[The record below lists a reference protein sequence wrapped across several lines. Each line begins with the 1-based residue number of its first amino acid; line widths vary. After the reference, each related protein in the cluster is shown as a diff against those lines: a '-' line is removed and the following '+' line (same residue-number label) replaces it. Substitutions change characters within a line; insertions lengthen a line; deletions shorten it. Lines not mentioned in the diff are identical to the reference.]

1 MERTETLVLGVTPE
15 RRQNEVRKRKAFGWV
30 LGTAH
35 EEAVLKAGET
45 RKEIKLVLTRTG
57 SEQRLG
63 QLKQLEEEWDTLM
76 KSVVLDERGRII
88 ADRRPVEGLP
98 WPFIISQALVVGGLI
113 WALTNVIVGV
123 VATLASG
130 SIAFFMYQRRA
141 DTAMALYSTRV
152 DAATVAFHRRQKDI
166 LTRARA
172 AVNAREN

>member
-1 MERTETLVLGVTPE
+1 MERTENLVLGVPPE
-15 RRQNEVRKRKAFGWV
+15 RRQSEVRKRQEFGWV

-35 EEAVLKAGET
+35 EEAVMKAGET
-45 RKEIKLVLTRTG
+45 RKEIKLVLSRTG
-57 SEQRLG
+57 SEQRLM

-76 KSVVLDERGRII
+76 KTVVLDERGRII

-98 WPFIISQALVVGGLI
+98 WSFIISLSLVIGGLT
-113 WALTNVIVGV
+113 WALLNVIVGV
-123 VATLASG
+123 VAGLASG
-130 SIAFFMYQRRA
+130 SIAFFIHRRRA

-172 AVNAREN
+172 AVNAKEN